1 MRDIDPGSM
10 KWRVSFERQT
20 TAADT
25 FTAQVWTEICTV
37 HASIQ
42 PVRSAERMLADAMRA
57 SLTHTVLVRWSA
69 ALAAVSESAQWR
81 ICFSENG
88 CTRRLGIVGPVRPN
102 GFRQWLIFD
111 TVEGL
116 ADGH

>member
-10 KWRVSFERQT
+10 KWRVVFERQT
-20 TAADT
+20 QAADT
-25 FTAQVWTEICTV
+25 FTAQTWCEVCTV
-37 HASIQ
+37 QASIQ
-42 PVRSAERMLADAMRA
+42 SVRSSERMLADSMRA
-57 SLTHTVLVRWSA
+57 SLTHTVLVRWSP
-69 ALAAVSESAQWR
+69 ALAAVLESAQWR
-81 ICFSENG
+81 IRFCENG
-88 CTRRLGIVGPVRPN
+88 AVRHLGVVGPVRPH